1 MARAFVGSQHCLCTI
16 TDAHLTHRPALQGP
30 RQVAEKAEFVATAL
44 NQMAARASRDAHTFL
59 DSAQALSVSAHSAA
73 AEAFGGI
80 GPQDCWGWMQ
90 GAHRWLLSV
99 QAAAISAGVVP
110 GPAAIKE

>member
-1 MARAFVGSQHCLCTI
+1 M
-16 TDAHLTHRPALQGP
+16 
-30 RQVAEKAEFVATAL
+30 AEKAEFVATAL
-44 NQMAARASRDAHTFL
+44 SQMAARVSRDAHILL
-59 DSAQALSVSAHSAA
+59 DSAQALSVSAHCAVA
-73 AEAFGGI
+73 QAFGGI
-80 GPQDCWGWMQ
+80 GPQDRWGWIQ